1 MGQES
6 AEIRTAQPLLQ
17 PGRFLPPTLPGAAN
31 RKSSLSGHDRAHTG
45 THPMTLQFSLTN
57 TAATAVDSPC
67 IVVGVYE
74 QAVLGNAAEAVDRA
88 TGGLIRQQLESGDIS
103 GKAGSTSVLF
113 APPGIAAKRVMVVG
127 LGAQK
132 SFDGARFQKIHIEA
146 ARALGRLP
154 LNAAVSYLTD
164 VDVPG
169 RDAAWRVRVAALA
182 SDFAAYRYTATFK
195 PRDKAKPA
203 ELATPAFAAGDE
215 AHAALEQ
222 ATAIAEGVRFAREL
236 ANLPPNICNPAYIAA
251 QAQAFADL
259 HDKVNCQVLD
269 EAQMAELGFGSLLAV
284 ARGSANKPRL
294 IALEYKG
301 GDPDDK
307 PYALVGKGVTF
318 DSGGLSLKPGPG
330 MEDMKFDMGGAAGV
344 MGAFVAAV
352 KMGLKRNL
360 VCVVPSVE
368 NMPGGDSYRP
378 SDVLTSLS
386 GLTIEVLN
394 TDAEGRL
401 ILCDALTWT
410 AKTYQPHTIVDA
422 ATLTG
427 ACVVALGKHA
437 SGLMSKHDD
446 LAAEL
451 LAAGEETLDRAW
463 RLPLWDD
470 YQVQLESGFADVANI
485 GGKTAGAIT
494 AGCFLSRFTDGQ
506 RWAHLDIAG
515 TAWEDGRKGLA
526 TGRPVALLAQWLL
539 DRE

>member
-1 MGQES
+1 
-6 AEIRTAQPLLQ
+6 
-17 PGRFLPPTLPGAAN
+17 
-31 RKSSLSGHDRAHTG
+31 
-45 THPMTLQFSLTN
+45 MTLQFSLGTS
-57 TAATAVDSPC
+57 TPESADSAC

-74 QAVLGNAAEAVDRA
+74 QGVLSSAAEQVDRA
-88 TGGLIRQQLESGDIS
+88 TGGLIKHQVESGDITGKS
-103 GKAGSTSVLF
+103 GSSSVLF
-113 APPGIAAKRVMVVG
+113 APSGISAKRVLVVG

-132 SFDGARFQKIHIEA
+132 SFDGARFQKANREA
-146 ARALGRLP
+146 ARALCRLP
-154 LNAAVSYLTD
+154 ITDAVSYLTELD
-164 VDVPG
+164 VAG
-169 RDAAWRVRVAALA
+169 RGAGWRVRVAALA
-182 SDFAAYRYTATFK
+182 NDFAAYRYTATFK
-195 PRDKAKPA
+195 PLDKAKPPQ
-203 ELATPAFAAGDE
+203 LAAITFAGSADE
-215 AHAALEQ
+215 QAALDQ
-222 ATAIAEGVRFAREL
+222 ASAIAEGVRFAREL
-236 ANLPPNICNPAYIAA
+236 ANLPPNICNPVYIAE
-251 QAQAFADL
+251 QARAFADH
-259 HDKVNCQVLD
+259 HDKVSCKVLD
-269 EAQMAELGFGSLLAV
+269 EVEMAKLGFGSLLAV
-284 ARGSANKPRL
+284 ARGSTNKPRL

-301 GDPDDK
+301 GNDGDK
-307 PYALVGKGVTF
+307 PYAFVGKGVTF
-318 DSGGLSLKPGPG
+318 DSGGISLKPGPG

-344 MGAFVAAV
+344 LGAFVAAV
-352 KMGLKRNL
+352 KMGLKLNL

-410 AKTYQPHTIVDA
+410 ARTFQPHTLIDA

-446 LAAEL
+446 LATEL

-463 RLPLWDD
+463 RLPLWED
-470 YQVQLESGFADVANI
+470 YQAQLESGFADVANI

-515 TAWEDGRKGLA
+515 TAWEDGRKGMA
-526 TGRPVALLAQWLL
+526 TGRPVTLLAQWLL